1 MSHLFLTTEGKN
13 RLERYLNY
21 RERHFLEQLIFYNN
35 GTRSH
40 NRFVT
45 QTYPED
51 DRRIIIINQI
61 TVKTS
66 DGVSEYMPED
76 EPYKVLNDFYCRT
89 MHQVWMINT
98 TYRSVT
104 LLLSTTLTRQY
115 NSQVI
120 EVDLQDQRY
129 RRYLIH
135 IFVVLVFLAY
145 LASANYIFSHL
156 LTVDGEA
163 EVHNINIPE
172 ETGNIRYYIDPI
184 QIRQIEWKGIIAING
199 WAFIEGVDAY
209 NYSTYILLKAD
220 TKEYVFDTSME
231 MRPDITQHFAG
242 SAIRSR

>member
-1 MSHLFLTTEGKN
+1 M
-13 RLERYLNY
+13 
-21 RERHFLEQLIFYNN
+21 
-35 GTRSH
+35 
-40 NRFVT
+40 
-45 QTYPED
+45 
-51 DRRIIIINQI
+51 
-61 TVKTS
+61 
-66 DGVSEYMPED
+66 
-76 EPYKVLNDFYCRT
+76 
-89 MHQVWMINT
+89 
-98 TYRSVT
+98 
-104 LLLSTTLTRQY
+104 
-115 NSQVI
+115 I

-231 MRPDITQHFAG
+231 MRPDITQHFASLQLDLDKSG
-242 SAIRSR
+242 FHSNIPLERIQDEMYQIGIKISRNDADSISYTLTNTYIIKKGRYIEMEKR